1 MDFRRARST
10 ADKRRRAEALVE
22 AARSLAL
29 ESGVSSVTLTAVAQ
43 RAGVHHSAM
52 RRYFSSH
59 KEVLLRLAAEGWSR
73 WAGRTRDELRTRGR
87 LTAAQLVDVLV
98 EGLNADPLFCDLLAH
113 VPLHLEHDVDIAHV
127 REFKHVSHAAV
138 MDLVDAVATALPE
151 LGAKGALDLVS
162 SANALAATLWQVAHP
177 PAPLAAAY
185 AAEPE
190 IAATAQMEFA
200 PTLTRLL
207 TASCIGLM
215 AQP

>member
-1 MDFRRARST
+1 MDFQRARST
-10 ADKRRRAEALVE
+10 EDKRRRAEALVA

-59 KEVLLRLAAEGWSR
+59 KEVLLRLAAEGWLR
-73 WAGRTRDELRTRGR
+73 WADHTRDELRTRGT
-87 LTAAQLVDVLV
+87 LTAAELVEVLVD
-98 EGLNADPLFCDLLAH
+98 GLNADPLFCDLLAN

-127 REFKHVSHAAV
+127 REFKHVSHGAV
-138 MDLVDAVATALPE
+138 VDLVDAVGTALPG
-151 LGAKGALDLVS
+151 LSANGALDLVR
-162 SANALAATLWQVAHP
+162 SANALAATLWQEAHP
-177 PAPLAAAY
+177 PAPLAATY
-185 AAEPE
+185 AAEPQ
-190 IAATAQMEFA
+190 IARTAQMEFA

-215 AQP
+215 ALS